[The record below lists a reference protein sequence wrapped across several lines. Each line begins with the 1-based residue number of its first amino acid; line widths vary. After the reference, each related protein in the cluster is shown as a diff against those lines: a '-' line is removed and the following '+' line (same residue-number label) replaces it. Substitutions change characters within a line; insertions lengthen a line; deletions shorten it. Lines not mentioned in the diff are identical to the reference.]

1 MGTSTKKRV
10 QAAGGVVVRKGRVC
24 VIHRPDYDDWSLP
37 KGKLDSGES
46 HKQAALREVREETG
60 LICEIHG
67 DELERHEYTDRKGR
81 PKTVRWWPLKVVD
94 EGRFRPNDEV
104 DELRWVTFEE
114 AERLLDYEH
123 DRLLVRAV
131 AR

>member
-1 MGTSTKKRV
+1 MPSRKKHVR
-10 QAAGGVVVRKGRVC
+10 AAGGVVVRKARVC

-37 KGKLDSGES
+37 KGKLDEGET
-46 HKQAALREVREETG
+46 HQQAALREVQEETG
-60 LICEIHG
+60 LICEVDG
-67 DELERHEYTDRKGR
+67 DELGRHEYTDRKGR
-81 PKTVRWWPLKVVD
+81 PKTVRWWPMKVV
-94 EGRFRPNDEV
+94 EVGPFVANDEV

-123 DRLLVRAV
+123 DRELVRAV